1 MGDAETADE
10 LSGVDL
16 DALRDYFFA
25 HVPGASDTSL
35 RAELIAGGRSNL
47 TYRVTDGTH
56 SWVLRRPPMGHVL
69 PTAHDMSREYRVLHG
84 LAAGDVPVPEVY
96 AFCDDP
102 AVNGASFYVMELIDG
117 EVLRD
122 PEAIA
127 ALNTEMARACST
139 ELVDVLAR
147 IHSVDYSAA
156 GLEDFGRPV
165 GFLERQLRRWS
176 EQWDRS
182 KGAEMPEMDELA
194 RRLRAALPQSGPPA
208 IVHGDYRLDNVML
221 APGDP
226 TRIVA
231 VLDWEMST
239 LGDPLADL
247 GLFLLYWGN
256 PDAQG
261 VALGETLGSRPGFLT
276 RDEIIDRYAT
286 QSGRDVDQLDWYL
299 VFAAFK
305 LAVIM
310 EGINARIRAGKTLG
324 SGFTESNE
332 LVSGLVS
339 GALAEADRS
348 SIAALRKPEPTTG
361 PASPE

>member
-1 MGDAETADE
+1 MSDHATDE

-16 DALRDYFFA
+16 DALRGYFAA
-25 HVPGASDTSL
+25 HVPGASGRPL
-35 RAELIAGGRSNL
+35 RADLIAGGRSNL
-47 TYRVTDGTH
+47 TYAITDGTH
-56 SWVLRRPPMGHVL
+56 RWVLRRPPMGHVL
-69 PTAHDMSREYRVLHG
+69 PTAHDMGREYRVLHG
-84 LAAGDVPVPEVY
+84 LADTDVPVPQVH
-96 AFCDDP
+96 AFCDD
-102 AVNGASFYVMELIDG
+102 ATVNGAPFYVMELVEG

-122 PEAIA
+122 PAAIA
-127 ALNTEMARACST
+127 ALDAETARACST
-139 ELVDVLAR
+139 EVIDVLAR
-147 IHSVDYSAA
+147 IHTVDYAAA
-156 GLEDFGRPV
+156 GLGDFGRPE

-182 KGAEMPEMDELA
+182 KGSELAAMDELG
-194 RRLRAALPQSGPPA
+194 RRLRAALPESGPAA

-221 APGDP
+221 DPHDP

-256 PDAQG
+256 TDAQN
-261 VALGETLGSRPGFLT
+261 VALGETLGTRPGFLT
-276 RDEIIDRYAT
+276 RPEIIERYAR
-286 QSGRDVDQLDWYL
+286 QSGRNVDHLDWYL

-324 SGFTESNE
+324 KGFVESNE
-332 LVSGLVS
+332 LVTGLVE
-339 GALAEADRS
+339 GALAEADQS
-348 SIAALRKPEPTTG
+348 SIATLRATS
-361 PASPE
+361 AS